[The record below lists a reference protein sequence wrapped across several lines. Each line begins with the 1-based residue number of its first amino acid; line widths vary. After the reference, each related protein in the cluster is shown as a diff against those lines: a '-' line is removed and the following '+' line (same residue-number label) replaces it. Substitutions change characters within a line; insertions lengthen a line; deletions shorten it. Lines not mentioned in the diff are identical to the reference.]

1 MSIEE
6 YQKLESILNSWWDS
20 LPEEMQQELR
30 EFYDTIVRQSDT
42 LNQEFNMEK
51 DITPSQWSDK
61 TMIINT
67 KVLEDILHKIES
79 KEDLDLL
86 ANKIRIILH

>member
-1 MSIEE
+1 
-6 YQKLESILNSWWDS
+6 
-20 LPEEMQQELR
+20 
-30 EFYDTIVRQSDT
+30 
-42 LNQEFNMEK
+42 MEK
-51 DITPSQWSDK
+51 EITPSQWSDK

-86 ANKIRIILH
+86 ANKIKIILH